1 MQRIQTIFHL
11 FLSASL
17 TSTVLI
23 LALLA
28 FRKLFKKKPSPKLAY
43 ALWTLVLI
51 KLLVPLAPQSP
62 ISLFSLMPQ
71 ATQAATQVDSTLRQS
86 AAPKPSAESGTRA
99 AAQPNSVSGAE
110 DPPHPSGLAAP
121 PPSASAPP
129 ASSPEGNADGHVRW
143 PAASILALAWLGGFA
158 ALSVCFLIGALRFH
172 SRSRLF
178 RLSDDPE
185 ILSALETSRRKLG
198 IGRPIPIHET
208 FGLQSPYLY
217 GLMRPRIY
225 LPADIAVIADSRQL
239 EHILLH
245 ELTHFKRKD
254 LWINLLW
261 MLAAAMHWYNPFVWL
276 AIRKMKTD
284 REVACDAG
292 VLEVLGERE
301 SAAYGRTL
309 LLLSKVL
316 ARSSRTA
323 ANFSPFL
330 EHEHEMKRR
339 ITMIAKFRKGSYR
352 LSAAAILAL
361 LAIGAAV
368 LAQAPNTKTGSAPES
383 DSRQAQAHTASFN
396 LVRIN
401 DWSKWFSGLERAN
414 DFAGF
419 KYKVPDYLPEGYR
432 LETINLAK
440 YMDMKDNVVSMTVKT
455 GYEVFPHEKAFELL
469 ASKDNLLETIYSQK
483 QNATVRTN
491 APATWGPADP
501 QFYKYEDIAY
511 AGIEGTLVST
521 IQTYAWHLPETAK
534 SFVWQDA
541 GIWYAVDYFSENH
554 TREGTLTHRSNV
566 TMADLEKM
574 LRSYVFPEQIRQADY
589 SGEGLSFPLYDGK
602 DLQKAA
608 ETLGFEINIRPT
620 LAEGRLKL
628 MDARLNKAGDRN
640 RYSKFRPAVDM
651 LETSYQPDP
660 DLKPTLY
667 AMNDTLN
674 LYQSKAPIV
683 DAAKM
688 TVLRTLDLDGVRVT
702 VAEDGNKLFDVFEV
716 DPKKDARRQLF
727 YLWEKDGIHS
737 TAAFLGLEPDQ
748 EENVK
753 SLIHAAALAE
763 QTA

>member
-11 FLSASL
+11 FLTASL
-17 TSTVLI
+17 ASTVLI

-28 FRKLFKKKPSPKLAY
+28 FRKLFKKTPSSKLAY
-43 ALWTLVLI
+43 ALWLLVLI

-62 ISLFSLMPQ
+62 ISLFGLMPQ
-71 ATQAATQVDSTLRQS
+71 AATQADSAMRQTPPVPSLSVDDGTAASTQPVVVPVPEDHPQPETSEPP
-86 AAPKPSAESGTRA
+86 AP
-99 AAQPNSVSGAE
+99 
-110 DPPHPSGLAAP
+110 
-121 PPSASAPP
+121 ASAPP
-129 ASSPEGNADGHVRW
+129 ASPLEEKASGQARWSPLPIVALSW
-143 PAASILALAWLGGFA
+143 LAGFA
-158 ALSVCFLIGALRFH
+158 VLCLCFLIGTLRFEFKFRS
-172 SRSRLF
+172 SRRIE
-178 RLSDDPE
+178 DPG
-185 ILSALETSRRKLG
+185 IRSALEKCRRKLG
-198 IGRPIPIHET
+198 IKRPIPIHET
-208 FGLQSPYLY
+208 YGLRSPFLY
-217 GLMRPRIY
+217 GLARPKIY

-245 ELTHFKRKD
+245 ELTHYKRKD

-261 MLAAAMHWYNPFVWL
+261 MLAAALHWYNPFVWL
-276 AIRKMKTD
+276 AIRKMKAD

-323 ANFSPFL
+323 ANFSPFF
-330 EHEHEMKRR
+330 EHQHEMKRR

-361 LAIGAAV
+361 LAIGAVV
-368 LAQAPNTKTGSAPES
+368 LAQAPNNGTGPAPQAES
-383 DSRQAQAHTASFN
+383 GQAQAHTASFH
-396 LVRIN
+396 LARIN
-401 DWSKWFSGLERAN
+401 DWSKWFSSLERAN

-432 LETINLAK
+432 LENINLAK
-440 YMDMKDNVVSMTVKT
+440 YMDMNDNVVAITVKN

-469 ASKDNLLETIYSQK
+469 ASKENLLDTIYSSQSGGE
-483 QNATVRTN
+483 VRTN

-501 QFYKYEDIAY
+501 QFFKYADATF
-511 AGIEGTLVST
+511 AGIQGTLVSR

-534 SFVWQDA
+534 SFVWQDE

-566 TMADLEKM
+566 TMPDLEKM
-574 LRSYVFPEQIRQADY
+574 LHSYVFPEQIKQVDY
-589 SGEGLSFPLYDGK
+589 TGEGITFPLYDGK
-602 DLQKAA
+602 DLQKAEEA
-608 ETLGFEINIRPT
+608 LGFDINISST
-620 LAEGRLKL
+620 LADGQWKL
-628 MDARLNKAGDRN
+628 MDARLNKAGDRT
-640 RYSKFRPAVDM
+640 RYFKFRPAVDT

-660 DLKPTLY
+660 DLKSTVY
-667 AMNDTLN
+667 SMNDTLN

-702 VAEDGNKLFDVFEV
+702 VAEDGKRFYDVFEV
-716 DPKKDARRQLF
+716 DPKKDTRRQLF
-727 YLWEKDGIHS
+727 YLWEKDGIYF
-737 TAAFLGLEPDQ
+737 TAAFLGLEPNQ

-753 SLIHAAALAE
+753 SLIGAPALDEKKA
-763 QTA
+763 